1 MSASSPD
8 SPFLALNSAIYAK
21 ALVRKD
27 FSGVVSAKA
36 PKKKDRKG
44 KKDKGPIK
52 PQATGAD
59 IGKIVSMMSN
69 DVTRVSK

>member
-1 MSASSPD
+1 LLISC
-8 SPFLALNSAIYAK
+8 SAIYAK

-36 PKKKDRKG
+36 PKSKKDANG
-44 KKDKGPIK
+44 KKIEIKVKGHTK

-69 DVTRVSK
+69 DSTRVAK